1 MASHYNVPYID
12 LKEIIENGKKRED
25 ELGEEVRAYLEEKK
39 ESMMSEAREILE
51 RKKNQKKPNLP
62 EDIDE
67 DKIIPRLSD
76 ELIAKL

>member
-39 ESMMSEAREILE
+39 RVYDVRGQRNLRKEKEP
-51 RKKNQKKPNLP
+51 KKN
-62 EDIDE
+62 
-67 DKIIPRLSD
+67 
-76 ELIAKL
+76 LIYLRI